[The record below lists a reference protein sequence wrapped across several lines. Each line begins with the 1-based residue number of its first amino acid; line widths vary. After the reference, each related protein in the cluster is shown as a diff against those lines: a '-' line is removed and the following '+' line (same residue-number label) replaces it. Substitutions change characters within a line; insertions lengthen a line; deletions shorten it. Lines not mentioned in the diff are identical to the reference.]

1 MNFTNEFTKFSK
13 DLGLNDSQI
22 NHQISM
28 ITPHIVEERTK
39 NVAIMSVFDRLMQD
53 RIIFFGGPVT
63 DPVANVVIAQLLFL
77 ENLDSKKDI
86 TMYLNS
92 PGGSVQ
98 AGLGIYDTMNMISP
112 DVVTVNVGMSA
123 SMGAVLLSSGQKGK
137 RYTLKHSRT
146 MIHQPLGGTQGKAT
160 DMEIQMEEM
169 KKLRKELYDILS
181 INTGKSFEQIE
192 KDCNNGDK
200 WFTGQEAVEYG
211 LVDEVVTKK

>member
-98 AGLGIYDTMNMISP
+98 AGLGIYDTMNMINP

>member
-13 DLGLNDSQI
+13 DLGLNEKEI
-22 NHQISM
+22 NSEISM
-28 ITPHIVEERTK
+28 MTPHIVEEREK
-39 NVAIMSVFDRLMQD
+39 RFAIMSVFDRLMMD
-53 RIIFFGGPVT
+53 RTIFFGGPVT
-63 DPVANVVIAQLLFL
+63 DTAANVIIAQLLFL
-77 ENLDSKKDI
+77 ENLDHKKDI
-86 TMYLNS
+86 IMYINS

-98 AGLGIYDTMNMISP
+98 AGLAIYDTMNWISP
-112 DVVTVNVGMSA
+112 DVQTINVGMSA

-137 RYTLKHSRT
+137 RFSLKHSRT

-181 INTGKSFEQIE
+181 INTGKSYEQIAE
-192 KDCNNGDK
+192 DCNNGDK

-211 LVDEVVTKK
+211 LVDGLILKK

>member
-1 MNFTNEFTKFSK
+1 MNFTSEFRKFSK
-13 DLGLNDSQI
+13 DLGLNDQQI

-53 RIIFFGGPVT
+53 RVIFFGGVVS

-86 TMYLNS
+86 TIYINS

-98 AGLGIYDTMNMISP
+98 AGLGIYDTMNMINP
-112 DVVTVNVGMSA
+112 DIVTVNVGMSA
-123 SMGAVLLSSGQKGK
+123 SMGAILLSSGKKGK
-137 RYTLKHSRT
+137 RYTLKHART
-146 MIHQPLGGTQGKAT
+146 MIHQPLGGAQGQAR

-169 KKLRKELYDILS
+169 KKFRTELYNILS
-181 INTGKSFEQIE
+181 ENTGKSFEQIYA
-192 KDCNNGDK
+192 DCDRDN
-200 WFTGQEAVEYG
+200 WMTGQEAVNYG
-211 LVDEVVTKK
+211 LVDEVIVKK